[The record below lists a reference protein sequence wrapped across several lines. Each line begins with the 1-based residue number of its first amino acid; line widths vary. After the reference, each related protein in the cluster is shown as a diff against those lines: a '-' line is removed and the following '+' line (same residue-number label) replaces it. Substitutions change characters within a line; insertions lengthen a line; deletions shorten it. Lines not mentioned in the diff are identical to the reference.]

1 MRMKGKQTAM
11 FMKRNIVLVA
21 VLTLL
26 VLALCLAACQDQNTA
41 EGETSATNTP
51 TEAVTTN
58 TDATSES
65 ATTAPAGQVTL
76 PAADETEGTTNASG
90 ESETDAPTAD
100 TITPK
105 DPNNIAM
112 NFNGRA
118 CYTSDLSSIAVDETA
133 FLITKAGT
141 YEIWGH
147 ATQQIRVTL
156 DKTEDITLIFY
167 GFTGTSSTSAPL
179 YIESCNKVNIVLAE
193 GTVNT
198 FTDAETYV
206 YPNPQTDKPN
216 ACIYSSDDMDIEGE
230 GTLIVNGHY
239 NNGIGCK
246 NDLKI
251 ESGTITVTAPNN
263 ALKGNDSVTV
273 EGGSITLSGSEDGIK
288 CSNVER
294 LDKGFILIQSGAVID
309 ITCSDD
315 ALQATVSVTVES
327 GAQVK
332 VNAGGDTV
340 NCDGTVN
347 VAQGSVVTPE

>member
-1 MRMKGKQTAM
+1 
-11 FMKRNIVLVA
+11 MKRNVILITA
-21 VLTLL
+21 LMMLA
-26 VLALCLAACQDQNTA
+26 LALCLAACQNTGTA
-41 EGETSATNTP
+41 GEETGTSTGTA
-51 TEAVTTN
+51 
-58 TDATSES
+58 DS
-65 ATTAPAGQVTL
+65 TTAADGTTPSDGTTETTAASAGQVTL
-76 PAADETEGTTNASG
+76 PAPEESDETTGSAG
-90 ESETDAPTAD
+90 EEETDAPTAD

-105 DPNNIAM
+105 DPANVAL

-118 CYTSDLSSIAVDETA
+118 CYASDLSAIGVSETA

-141 YEIWGH
+141 YEIWGN
-147 ATQQIRVTL
+147 ATQQVRVTL
-156 DKTEDITLIFY
+156 DKTEDVTLIFY

-198 FTDAETYV
+198 FTDAATYV
-206 YPNPQTDKPN
+206 YPDPQTDKPN
-216 ACIYSSDDMDIEGE
+216 ACIYSSDDMDIEGD
-230 GTLIVNGHY
+230 GTLIVNANY

-251 ESGTITVTAPNN
+251 EGGTITVTAPNN

-273 EGGSITLSGSEDGIK
+273 EGGNITLTGSEDGIK
-288 CSNVER
+288 CDAVDR
-294 LDKGFILIQSGAVID
+294 QDKGFILVQAGAVIN

-327 GAQVK
+327 GALVT

>member
-1 MRMKGKQTAM
+1 
-11 FMKRNIVLVA
+11 
-21 VLTLL
+21 
-26 VLALCLAACQDQNTA
+26 
-41 EGETSATNTP
+41 
-51 TEAVTTN
+51 
-58 TDATSES
+58 
-65 ATTAPAGQVTL
+65 VTL
-76 PAADETEGTTNASG
+76 PVTEETGDSSDVSDVGGADE
-90 ESETDAPTAD
+90 PTAD

-105 DPNNIAM
+105 DPSHIAL

-118 CYTSDLSSIAVDETA
+118 CYASDLSAIGVDETA
-133 FLITKAGT
+133 FVITKAGT
-141 YEIWGH
+141 YEIWGN

-156 DKTEDITLIFY
+156 DKAEDVTLIFY

-206 YPNPQTDKPN
+206 YPDPLTDKPN
-216 ACIYSSDDMDIEGE
+216 ACIYSSDDMDIEGT
-230 GTLIVNGHY
+230 GTLIVNGNY

-273 EGGSITLSGSEDGIK
+273 EGGSMTLSGSEDGIK
-288 CSNVER
+288 CDAIDR
-294 LDKGFILIQSGAVID
+294 QDKGFILIQAGAVID
-309 ITCSDD
+309 IACSDD

-327 GAQVK
+327 GALVT